1 MEVSRCAQRAATHRA
16 PVAAAHEALWLLP
29 PPWPPCSL
37 EEKEGWEGKP
47 MILLA
52 CCQLL
57 RQFLQKGGELRK
69 EGAAWR
75 GGR

>member
-1 MEVSRCAQRAATHRA
+1 
-16 PVAAAHEALWLLP
+16 
-29 PPWPPCSL
+29 
-37 EEKEGWEGKP
+37 

-57 RQFLQKGGELRK
+57 RQLLQKGEELWK